1 MLDKLKKSFEALQ
14 KKASGDLKRVE
25 VGEIEVFLR
34 LLSAKEDIDVVSYVT
49 ERTRELDL
57 ENKEDSHFQQMFK
70 YMQLGT
76 LSYSIQKIVVSGEEI
91 EIPNFVDDDQTIDS
105 LQKVKRPK
113 FDVLFELLE
122 NVDDL
127 LIQKLY
133 DAYLNVIDIAQSD
146 LDALVKY
153 DHYDIDLEI
162 MKAQDKVKKLE
173 ERKKELDASKKDRLL
188 GTAIMM
194 ASRKDFNS

>member
-1 MLDKLKKSFEALQ
+1 MLDKLKKSFEALH
-14 KKASGDLKRVE
+14 KKASGSLKRVE
-25 VGEIEVFLR
+25 IGEIEVFLR
-34 LLSAKEDIDVVSYVT
+34 LLSAKEDIEVVSYVT
-49 ERTRELDL
+49 ERTRELDS
-57 ENKEDSHFQQMFK
+57 ENKDDSHFQQMFK

-76 LSYSIQKIVVSGEEI
+76 LSYSIQKIVVSGEEV
-91 EIPNFVDDDQTIDS
+91 EIPNFVETEQTADS
-105 LQKVKRPK
+105 PQKVKKPK

-127 LIQKLY
+127 LVQKLY

-153 DHYDIDLEI
+153 EHYDIDLEI

-173 ERKKELDASKKDRLL
+173 ERKKELEASKKDRLL
-188 GTAIMM
+188 GTAMMM
-194 ASRKDFNS
+194 ASQKDFNS

>member
-1 MLDKLKKSFEALQ
+1 LKKSFEALH
-14 KKASGDLKRVE
+14 KKASGNLKKVE

-57 ENKEDSHFQQMFK
+57 ENKDDSHFQQMFK

-91 EIPNFVDDDQTIDS
+91 EIPSFVESDQSTDNT
-105 LQKVKRPK
+105 QKVKRPK

-173 ERKKELDASKKDRLL
+173 ERKKELEASKKDRLL

-194 ASRKDFNS
+194 ASQKDSNS